1 VVVPAARRAADAAER
16 VRHAIM
22 EALGGK
28 PALAFR
34 SDPAVI
40 AGIELH
46 SRHAVIRNSW
56 RNDIERIREELSR
69 ADDTAKPESVQSR

>member
-1 VVVPAARRAADAAER
+1 MEPRFAVTAAPLSTEEAERIRGAVADAF
-16 VRHAIM
+16 
-22 EALGGK
+22 GGK
-28 PALAFR
+28 PLLVFR

-56 RNDIERIREELSR
+56 RSDLDRIRKELNR
-69 ADDTAKPESVQSR
+69 DGVQ